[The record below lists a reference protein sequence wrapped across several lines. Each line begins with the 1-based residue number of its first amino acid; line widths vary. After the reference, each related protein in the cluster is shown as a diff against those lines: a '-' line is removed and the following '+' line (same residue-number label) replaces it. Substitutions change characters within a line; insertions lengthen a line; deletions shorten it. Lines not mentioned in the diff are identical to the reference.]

1 MKTVAVIFRSVH
13 EEERCFALG
22 LQFVILRLFGKHT
35 LKLNWDNM
43 NFKKFL
49 QLSKPD
55 FINLV

>member
-35 LKLNWDNM
+35 L
-43 NFKKFL
+43 
-49 QLSKPD
+49 
-55 FINLV
+55 